1 MLSTGASP
9 SVQAAALAV
18 WAPCR
23 CMFCV
28 TRVVAVLWLDGA
40 MPLLCCM
47 FCGACA
53 LLGGVLCRC
62 YAAYSGPL
70 VWCVCSGWV
79 CLCCAPCFQS
89 AVWCVCSG
97 WVGAMPLLCMQ
108 IPPAQPPPACRPFP
122 AQPPP
127 HVGPSLC
134 SPPLH
139 AGPLLHSLAP
149 ACRPSLVQSCMH
161 AIPCTAL
168 PPCRPSPVQPCM
180 QDLPC
185 TALPERMHALP
196 LIAPRPACRSS
207 PAQPPPH
214 MPALPCTAPPAH
226 AGFPLHRPPGGLS

>member
-1 MLSTGASP
+1 MHVPQRWRITLTFILTLTVALTIVHSGARRCCLRSHHLQCRLH
-9 SVQAAALAV
+9 VLAV
-18 WAPCR
+18 WSLCC
-23 CMFCV
+23 CMFWI

-108 IPPAQPPPACRPFP
+108 IPP
-122 AQPPP
+122 
-127 HVGPSLC
+127 
-134 SPPLH
+134 
-139 AGPLLHSLAP
+139 
-149 ACRPSLVQSCMH
+149 
-161 AIPCTAL
+161 
-168 PPCRPSPVQPCM
+168 
-180 QDLPC
+180 
-185 TALPERMHALP
+185 
-196 LIAPRPACRSS
+196 
-207 PAQPPPH
+207 
-214 MPALPCTAPPAH
+214 CTAPPCM
-226 AGFPLHRPPGGLS
+226 

>member
-108 IPPAQPPPACRPFP
+108 TPPCTAPPL
-122 AQPPP
+122 
-127 HVGPSLC
+127 HVGLFLHSHPHMWALPSAAPPCTQALSC
-134 SPPLH
+134 TASPPH
-139 AGPLLHSLAP
+139 AGPLLYSP
-149 ACRPSLVQSCMH
+149 ACMQ
-161 AIPCTAL
+161 
-168 PPCRPSPVQPCM
+168 SPVQP
-180 QDLPC
+180 P
-185 TALPERMHALP
+185 PHAGP
-196 LIAPRPACRSS
+196 LLYSPACRTS
-207 PAQPPPH
+207 PVQPYLS
-214 MPALPCTAPPAH
+214 ACTPS
-226 AGFPLHRPPGGLS
+226 PL